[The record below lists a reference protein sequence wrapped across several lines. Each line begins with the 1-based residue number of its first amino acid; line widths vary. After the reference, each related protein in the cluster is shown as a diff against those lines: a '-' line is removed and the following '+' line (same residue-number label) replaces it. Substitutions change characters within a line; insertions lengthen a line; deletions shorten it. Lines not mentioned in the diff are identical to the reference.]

1 MLECIDSVIWDTT
14 VHAEV
19 FEDARPMCEPALTVD
34 SGVSLAV

>member
-19 FEDARPMCEPALTVD
+19 FEDARLMCEPALTVD
-34 SGVSLAV
+34 SGVSLAI